1 MQVIEA
7 YWKHIADRLGRE
19 HPEAKAPAEWTKSE
33 AQSFLNK
40 IQNKTDKSI
49 STTTFRRIFKDGH
62 LGTVGTKDI
71 FAQYFEYP
79 THGDYINTE
88 IKRKK
93 FNWFWLL
100 LIPLGLGIG
109 LMVKNWTPLS
119 NISKNSS
126 EEAKIVANIEKA
138 VERQFLAFKAIPNY
152 ESNLENLKEVYST
165 NGSAYQQ
172 VLSILK
178 RQSGL
183 NWTLN
188 NPSNASTAQLV
199 KVVVDSIGAEQAY
212 VTTIEHWRLDW
223 FNQLSQRDEY
233 KYETTNEQQYILVL
247 DKVTNQWKIL
257 QNNYSGNKFR
267 YIRKYIPCDNITAQT
282 TDLETIKK
290 SVRTAVENDGLELS
304 LRVLDCY
311 YRNQDNQ
318 KFPDALSLLLAEKT
332 KLLRAIN
339 TDEIDKTAF
348 EIKKSVLFE
357 QVLDFT
363 NRL

>member
-7 YWKHIADRLGRE
+7 YWKHIADRLGKE
-19 HPEAKAPAEWTKSE
+19 HPETKAPAEWTKSE

-40 IQNKTDKSI
+40 LQNKTDKSI
-49 STTTFRRIFKDGH
+49 SSTTFRRIFKDGH
-62 LGTVGTKDI
+62 LGTVATKDI
-71 FAQYFEYP
+71 FAQYFSYP
-79 THGDYINTE
+79 THGDYINEE

-93 FNWFWLL
+93 FNWYWLL

-109 LMVKNWTPLS
+109 LLVNNWASST
-119 NISKNSS
+119 NISKSSS
-126 EEAKIVANIEKA
+126 EESAITAIIEKA
-138 VERQFLAFKAIPNY
+138 VEHQFLSFKAIPNY

-183 NWTLN
+183 SWTLN

-199 KVVVDSIGAEQAY
+199 KVVVDSIVAEQAY

-223 FNQLSQRDEY
+223 FNQFSQRDEY
-233 KYETTNEQQYILVL
+233 KYEITNEQQYILVL
-247 DKVTNQWKIL
+247 DKKINQWKIL
-257 QNNYSGNKFR
+257 QNKYSGDKFR
-267 YIRKYIPCDNITAQT
+267 YIPKYIPCDNIATQI
-282 TDLETIKK
+282 TDLETIKR
-290 SVRTAVENDGLELS
+290 SVKTAVENDGLGLS
-304 LRVLDCY
+304 LRILDCY
-311 YRNQDNQ
+311 YSNKDNQ
-318 KFPDALSLLLAEKT
+318 KFPDALSLLLSEKT

-357 QVLDFT
+357 QILDF
-363 NRL
+363 LKKL

>member
-7 YWKHIADRLGRE
+7 YWTHIANKLRIR

-40 IQNKTDKSI
+40 LQNKTDKSI

-62 LGTVGTKDI
+62 LGTIGTKDI
-71 FAQYFEYP
+71 FAQYFDYP
-79 THGDYINTE
+79 THGDYINEE

-100 LIPLGLGIG
+100 VLPLGLGIG
-109 LMVKNWTPLS
+109 LMVNNWTTS
-119 NISKNSS
+119 TTTSKTFSEAFNIT
-126 EEAKIVANIEKA
+126 ATIEKA
-138 VERQFLAFKAIPNY
+138 VEYQFSAFKAIPNY

-165 NGSAYQQ
+165 NGSAYQE

-178 RQSGL
+178 RQSSL

-199 KVVVDSIGAEQAY
+199 KVVVDSIGEEQAY

-223 FNQLSQRDEY
+223 FNQFSQRDEY
-233 KYETTNEQQYILVL
+233 KYETTNEQEYLLVL
-247 DKVTNQWKIL
+247 DKMTKQWKVL

-267 YIRKYIPCDNITAQT
+267 YIPKYIPCDNIAVQT
-282 TDLETIKK
+282 TDLATVKK
-290 SVRTAVENDGLELS
+290 SVRTAVENDGLGLA
-304 LRVLDCY
+304 LKILDCY
-311 YRNQDNQ
+311 YSNKDQK
-318 KFPDALSLLLAEKT
+318 KFPDALTMLLSEKT

-357 QVLDFT
+357 EVLDFT
-363 NRL
+363 KRL